1 LARPTH
7 TAKTK
12 QDLINIGEGTI
23 LRHYLARLA
32 TITTTSVLAA
42 TPAFAAGIEG
52 AKLSFLWAVPF
63 IGMLLSIAI
72 FPLANSHFW
81 EHHQGKIAAFWAA
94 LIIVPL
100 AMVAGVLPALD
111 ALAHTIL
118 LEYVPFI
125 LLIFVL
131 FTVAG
136 GIYIRGNI
144 HGSPAVN
151 TLLLTIGAV
160 LASFIG
166 TTGASMVMIRP
177 MLRAND
183 NRRMNVHVFVFFI
196 FIVSNIGGAL
206 TPLGDPP
213 LFLGFLRGVDFF
225 WTTKWMLA
233 ETLFVFGVV
242 IVVFYLLDNYFYKKE
257 GIEKPLADPTP
268 DSKIRVFG
276 GVNFVLIG
284 VVIAAI
290 LMSASVNLGSVKI
303 GTTQL
308 EFANVLRDVIF
319 IICGIV
325 SLKLT
330 PQAWREANG
339 FSWGPI
345 KEVAKLF
352 AGIFICML
360 PVLAMLKAGKAGTF
374 APLVALVSNPDGS
387 PNNAAY
393 FWLTGLLSS
402 FLDNAPTYLVFFEL
416 AGGDAEK
423 LMTTGALTLAA
434 ISSGAVY
441 MGANSYI
448 GNAPNFMVYA
458 IAKDAGIKM
467 PSFFGYM
474 IWSGAVLIPTFIVA
488 TFIFFR

>member
-1 LARPTH
+1 MTRS
-7 TAKTK
+7 
-12 QDLINIGEGTI
+12 
-23 LRHYLARLA
+23 A
-32 TITTTSVLAA
+32 TPVLAPLLLAPLSLILGA
-42 TPAFAAGIEG
+42 TPAAAAELNG
-52 AKLSFLWAVPF
+52 AALSLFWALPF
-63 IGMLLSIAI
+63 VGMLLSIAI
-72 FPLANSHFW
+72 FPLANAHVW

-94 LIIVPL
+94 LTMIPL
-100 AMVAGVLPALD
+100 ALLLGPAPALD
-111 ALAHTIL
+111 ALGHTIL

-136 GIYIRGNI
+136 GIWIKGNI
-144 HGSPAVN
+144 HGSPLTNVG
-151 TLLLTIGAV
+151 LLSIGAA

-183 NRRMNVHVFVFFI
+183 DREHNAHVFVFFI

-225 WTTKWMLA
+225 WTTKWLLH
-233 ETLFVFGVV
+233 ETLFVFAAT
-242 IVVFYLLDNYFYKKE
+242 IIVFYLLDSWIYRRE
-257 GIEKPLADPTP
+257 GVVKPDPTP
-268 DSKIRVFG
+268 DSRISVSG
-276 GVNFVLIG
+276 GVNFVLIA

-290 LMSASVNLGSVKI
+290 LMSAWVKLGTIRIGSTELGIENL
-303 GTTQL
+303 
-308 EFANVLRDVIF
+308 LRDLIF
-319 IICGIV
+319 IVVGLV

-330 PQAWREANG
+330 PKAWREANG

-360 PVLAMLKAGKAGTF
+360 PVLAMLKAGKDGAF
-374 APLVALVSNPDGS
+374 APLVAFVTNADGTPS
-387 PNNAAY
+387 NAAY
-393 FWLTGLLSS
+393 FWMTGALSS

-416 AGGDAEK
+416 AGGDPQV
-423 LMTTGALTLAA
+423 LMTKGALTLAA

-458 IAKDAGIKM
+458 IAKDAGVKM
-467 PSFFGYM
+467 PSFFGYLL
-474 IWSGAVLIPTFIVA
+474 WSGAVLLPIFVVA
-488 TFIFFR
+488 TFLFFR